1 MFCVRLYLVLVLLFT
16 TFSSL
21 PSVIYQSNTSLSV
34 PFQQILTGLS
44 FLDTHSQGIC
54 RRITPAK
61 TLWTKILPEWYFG
74 CRQSEAGAGC
84 RSPGERYR

>member
-21 PSVIYQSNTSLSV
+21 PSVIYQSNTSPSV
-34 PFQQILTGLS
+34 PFQEILTGLS

-54 RRITPAK
+54 RRITPLDK
-61 TLWTKILPEWYFG
+61 NGILPEWYFG